1 MTHVLYCH
9 IMHRPTSGTVAWS
22 RCTDFNNSQCKA
34 WSWLPCSVLMPH
46 SWQAPS
52 SHLWRATSVIL
63 TVRPPL
69 NWTTPLQYN
78 GTYNPLQSESH
89 FFASVL
95 TRVAKIRMGAARDL
109 LFEPKRSSKGVVG
122 HLITYLLYAGK
133 PTLSSSITSQRY
145 SLAIML
151 RPFCPYS
158 SLCVKLI
165 PTHSIIITF
174 CRFPSLLCSRH
185 TLDRHHDISLS
196 FQTFLSQ
203 PSSCLSDQ
211 EGDDIYDFAGKYRSS
226 LRHHQAKILMTPQ
239 G

>member
-1 MTHVLYCH
+1 
-9 IMHRPTSGTVAWS
+9 MHQPTFGTVALWHHEDRS

-69 NWTTPLQYN
+69 NWPVLQYN
-78 GTYNPLQSESH
+78 GTYNPVQSASH

-109 LFEPKRSSKGVVG
+109 LFEPKRSSKGVVE
-122 HLITYLLYAGK
+122 HLITYLLYAAK
-133 PTLSSSITSQRY
+133 PALSSSITSQRY
-145 SLAIML
+145 SLAIMF

-185 TLDRHHDISLS
+185 TL
-196 FQTFLSQ
+196 
-203 PSSCLSDQ
+203 
-211 EGDDIYDFAGKYRSS
+211 K
-226 LRHHQAKILMTPQ
+226 
-239 G
+239 

>member
-1 MTHVLYCH
+1 MNLKDDLGRFVFCSQTSSLNLKEVEVVDRLFSSSSRASYYLPAICSRT
-9 IMHRPTSGTVAWS
+9 RPIK
-22 RCTDFNNSQCKA
+22 F
-34 WSWLPCSVLMPH
+34 
-46 SWQAPS
+46 
-52 SHLWRATSVIL
+52 
-63 TVRPPL
+63 
-69 NWTTPLQYN
+69 Y
-78 GTYNPLQSESH
+78 YE
-89 FFASVL
+89 
-95 TRVAKIRMGAARDL
+95 
-109 LFEPKRSSKGVVG
+109 
-122 HLITYLLYAGK
+122 
-133 PTLSSSITSQRY
+133 PTLFPRHY
-145 SLAIML
+145 AP

-185 TLDRHHDISLS
+185 TLNRYHDISLS